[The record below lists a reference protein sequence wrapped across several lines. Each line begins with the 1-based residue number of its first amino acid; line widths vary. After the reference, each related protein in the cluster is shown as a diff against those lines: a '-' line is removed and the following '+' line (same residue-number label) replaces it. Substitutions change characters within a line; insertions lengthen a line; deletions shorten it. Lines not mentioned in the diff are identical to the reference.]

1 MDKNLTI
8 SLSLLLITII
18 ACGALPTPQTTLEP
32 ATATATLPQ
41 PTQSPIPTNT
51 PAPSATPVDTST
63 PIIEPQSETPQAS
76 VSFANDVLPI
86 FENSC
91 NKCHGIEQIKE
102 GLDLRTYEGLLK
114 GSFNGTVI
122 TPGDANDSFLVEQLL
137 NGEMPKRGQKL
148 TSEQIQTII
157 DWVNAGALNN

>member
-1 MDKNLTI
+1 MV
-8 SLSLLLITII
+8 SLSLLIISII
-18 ACGALPTPQTTLEP
+18 ACGVQPTPQATLEP

-41 PTQSPIPTNT
+41 PTQTPFPTNT
-51 PAPSATPVDTST
+51 SPPSATPVDTST
-63 PIIEPQSETPQAS
+63 PTAEAQIETPQIS
-76 VSFANDVLPI
+76 VSFVKDVMPI

-91 NKCHGIEQIKE
+91 NKCHGLEQIKE

-122 TPGDANDSFLVEQLL
+122 TPGNANDSFLVKQLL